1 MRKHLNC
8 NWIAATNWQQFIK
21 KLNTK
26 PDLIGL
32 NFEILTDGDFLG
44 NLTALRVLLESKGL
58 DTPIGIG
65 ITPSTTQETVDMLRN
80 LGILGIVPS
89 ARHYGNEMA
98 SQNWARLLF
107 HQPNWPQDLISQLPR
122 EEKITKPLI
131 VNFRP
136 DNTKNYLSSM
146 SLNESIFDDWPCK
159 IMFAHSFRD
168 LGNALRLDPKMII
181 VQNAMIRQYGTFN
194 EFMLMYDT
202 LIRYAD
208 INPKPWLC
216 IGVGKETTL
225 DEIKEFQRSGVQGI
239 SPRIDNFGLDEF
251 KRAVLTLLEGN
262 TYWPKHIIQTLP
274 GNKAN
279 KKTKDIHLTDRQRQV
294 FDLIANRGLSNKQI
308 AQVLRISE
316 STVKIHVSAVMK
328 TMCVRNRT
336 QLALTA
342 K

>member
-65 ITPSTTQETVDMLRN
+65 ITPSTTQETVEMLCN
-80 LGILGIVPS
+80 IGILGIVPS

-136 DNTKNYLSSM
+136 DNTKIYLE
-146 SLNESIFDDWPCK
+146 SLGYNESIFDDWPCS
-159 IMFAHSFRD
+159 ISFE
-168 LGNALRLDPKMII
+168 NI
-181 VQNAMIRQYGTFN
+181 Y
-194 EFMLMYDT
+194 
-202 LIRYAD
+202 
-208 INPKPWLC
+208 
-216 IGVGKETTL
+216 
-225 DEIKEFQRSGVQGI
+225 
-239 SPRIDNFGLDEF
+239 
-251 KRAVLTLLEGN
+251 
-262 TYWPKHIIQTLP
+262 
-274 GNKAN
+274 
-279 KKTKDIHLTDRQRQV
+279 
-294 FDLIANRGLSNKQI
+294 
-308 AQVLRISE
+308 
-316 STVKIHVSAVMK
+316 
-328 TMCVRNRT
+328 
-336 QLALTA
+336 
-342 K
+342 